1 MNMHMKRV
9 ALSLAL
15 LLPAT
20 ARANEPTRLPMI
32 GDDLM
37 GQESEVAL
45 ASAETFLSSMSPIT
59 HAETELQAIRSDL
72 HGPSRGGW
80 FGDLG
85 FYVLKP
91 QWGGGNPAFLSQTLS
106 FGEGD
111 PDPELVGITSQQVD
125 FDHGADFAPLVQLG
139 YLGEGGLG
147 VRGRWWTL
155 SSNDAIS
162 KSVTSSPG
170 ETEFIQFPDMLGV
183 GGLLNLTFL
192 VGGPDDASLTF
203 SHDLSMD
210 VFDLEGVWSTQL
222 GRTSLLFSA
231 GVRYA
236 QMDQAYGLSVEGER
250 INLFRQDFDGV
261 GPTTSLQVSRRIG
274 QTNLSLYGLS
284 RGSLLF
290 GEAEQRSQ
298 FPFGEIGPGD
308 LDGGFGRTA
317 TSDSIRPVGE
327 LELGANWCHHI
338 GRREFFIESG
348 FVGMVWFDA
357 GNAANSDAISGI
369 NPLFLS
375 GEGLNQFALLSLLN
389 GGSNN
394 ANQDLGLVGMRFSA
408 GVRF

>member
-1 MNMHMKRV
+1 MHMNLKRV
-9 ALSLAL
+9 ALSLAML
-15 LLPAT
+15 MPAT
-20 ARANEPTRLPMI
+20 VRANEPTRLPMI

-37 GQESEVAL
+37 GQESELAL
-45 ASAETFLSSMSPIT
+45 ASAETLLSSMSPNT

-72 HGPSRGGW
+72 RGPSRGGW

-106 FGEGD
+106 FGDVGS
-111 PDPELVGITSQQVD
+111 PPELLGSTSQQVA

-139 YLGEGGLG
+139 YLGQGGLG

-155 SSNDAIS
+155 SSTDTIS
-162 KSVTSSPG
+162 GTPAGSPG
-170 ETEFIQFPDMLGV
+170 ETELILFPDMLGV
-183 GGLLNLTFL
+183 GGLLNRIFL
-192 VGGPDDASLTF
+192 LDGPDDASLNF

-210 VFDLEGVWSTQL
+210 VFDFEGVWSTQL

-236 QMDQAYGLSVEGER
+236 QLEQAYGLSGGGER
-250 INLFRQDFDGV
+250 VNLFRQDFDGV
-261 GPTTSLQVSRRIG
+261 GPTTSLQVSRQIG

-290 GEAEQRSQ
+290 GGAEQRSRLE
-298 FPFGEIGPGD
+298 FDGD
-308 LDGGFGRTA
+308 IFEQTA

-327 LELGANWCHHI
+327 LEFGANWCHNI

-369 NPLFLS
+369 SPALFDDS
-375 GEGLNQFALLSLLN
+375 FGQFALLSLLS

>member
-1 MNMHMKRV
+1 MNIKRV

-20 ARANEPTRLPMI
+20 VRANEPTSLPMI
-32 GDDLM
+32 GEGLM

-45 ASAETFLSSMSPIT
+45 ASAETLLSSGLSRMPSAQT
-59 HAETELQAIRSDL
+59 GLQEIRSDL

-91 QWGGGNPAFLSQTLS
+91 QWGGGNPAFLSQTLTYES
-106 FGEGD
+106 ED
-111 PDPELVGITSQQVD
+111 PDADVIGLTTQQID

-139 YLGEGGLG
+139 YLGQGGLG

-155 SSNDAIS
+155 GSTDTISNRLVD
-162 KSVTSSPG
+162 SP
-170 ETEFIQFPDMLGV
+170 TEFELVQFPDMLGA
-183 GGLLNLTFL
+183 GGALNFL
-192 VGGPDDASLTF
+192 FLGGGPGDETLTF

-210 VFDLEGVWSTQL
+210 VLDFEGVWSTEL

-236 QMDQAYGLSVEGER
+236 QIDQSYGFSVEGDR
-250 INLFRQDFDGV
+250 FNLFRQDFDGV

-274 QTNLSLYGLS
+274 QTHLSLYGLS

-290 GEAEQRSQ
+290 GESEQRSR
-298 FPFGEIGPGD
+298 FPFFGADPDEFAS
-308 LDGGFGRTA
+308 GFGRTLS
-317 TSDSIRPVGE
+317 SDSIRPVGE
-327 LELGANWCHHI
+327 LEFGANWCHLT

-348 FVGMVWFDA
+348 FVGMVWLDA
-357 GNAANSDAISGI
+357 GNAANSDAIGGL

-375 GEGLNQFALLSLLN
+375 DGFGGEVAFLSALT